1 MSYIKH
7 YWCVLGRLLSRYNSV
22 SQILNSLVPVKSK
35 TVLNSAIL
43 SQLANKEEDN
53 YLLKG
58 MNSIKTLCSHQ

>member
-1 MSYIKH
+1 M
-7 YWCVLGRLLSRYNSV
+7 
-22 SQILNSLVPVKSK
+22 PVKSK